1 LHEKNLGSG
10 EAGVYIVSRY
20 KSTGSSLEKLQ
31 RADYQALAS
40 IRQALRRFLA
50 FSEEAALQCGL
61 SPAQHQALLA
71 IAGMAPPVTMG
82 DLARWLDIKPHSA
95 GELVDRLEGLQLVR
109 RRADAGD
116 RRRVILS
123 LTPRAHAK
131 LAGLSTVHRQELR
144 RLSKV
149 LKPMLATLG

>member
-1 LHEKNLGSG
+1 M
-10 EAGVYIVSRY
+10 
-20 KSTGSSLEKLQ
+20 Q
-31 RADYQALAS
+31 RSDYQALAS

-61 SPAQHQALLA
+61 SPGQHQALLA

-82 DLARWLDIKPHSA
+82 ALAQWLDIRPHSA
-95 GELVDRLEGLQLVR
+95 GEMADRLEALGLLR
-109 RRADAGD
+109 RCPDAAD
-116 RRRVILS
+116 RRRVFLS

-144 RLSKV
+144 RLSRV
-149 LKPMLATLG
+149 LKPLLATLG